1 MLFIQLHCLAAS
13 PIIRSMKRLILLSL
27 FTVFA
32 CGKNQAPAP
41 IPVPTPVCNIS
52 SETGVNNTYKL
63 EYIYGASGL
72 PEGVNVSIKNTAD
85 GLLKPVSTARY
96 TYENNRLVKVVDGA
110 VEETLEYA
118 PNGALTRLTV
128 DKTIEPA
135 YVNYTLS
142 FETDANLRIT
152 KVTDSM
158 GKQTTIKRDAKGNI
172 TETVTTNIQTG
183 QELHR
188 IELSG
193 YDNRKSVYDSF
204 KGWSFSVLNY
214 YADYIKFP
222 LFTTGASG
230 NAGKRIDYVAGKSF
244 SETTYTYTYNENGFP
259 LTEQSFTR
267 FSDGSG
273 VATNSRTFVYADC
286 K

>member
-1 MLFIQLHCLAAS
+1 
-13 PIIRSMKRLILLSL
+13 MKRLALLSL
-27 FTVFA
+27 LTVFA

-41 IPVPTPVCNIS
+41 IPVATPVCNIS

-63 EYIYGASGL
+63 EYIYSASGS
-72 PEGVNVSIKNTAD
+72 PEGVNVSIKNAAD

-110 VEETLEYA
+110 VEEVLEYTPA
-118 PNGALTRLTV
+118 GALNRLTV
-128 DKTIEPA
+128 TKTVEPA

-142 FETDANLRIT
+142 FETDANQRIT

-158 GKQTTIKRDAKGNI
+158 GKQTTIKRDTKGNI
-172 TETVTTNIQTG
+172 TETLTTETQTG
-183 QELHR
+183 KELYR
-188 IELSG
+188 LELSN

-204 KGWSFSVLNY
+204 KGWQLSVLGY
-214 YADYIKFP
+214 YAEYIKFP
-222 LFTTGASG
+222 LFTTGAGG
-230 NAGKRIDYVAGKSF
+230 NAGKRIDYVAGKAF

-259 LTEQSFTR
+259 LTEQVFTR

-273 VATNSRTFVYADC
+273 VATNSRTFTYVDC